1 MQIQEPVEWMHMGS
15 EVLPQIRTRKPQP
28 RRSSRPHWP
37 VQSLYSPSS
46 QLPAARAWGTGGRF
60 SRIIGQKSRSSE
72 RLFSH
77 ISVHTPDGDLPGGD
91 GLPLAVVVLDD

>member
-15 EVLPQIRTRKPQP
+15 EVLPQIRTRKP

-46 QLPAARAWGTGGRF
+46 QLPAARALGTGGRF
-60 SRIIGQKSRSSE
+60 SRIIGQKSPP
-72 RLFSH
+72 LGGGGFF
-77 ISVHTPDGDLPGGD
+77 HTYPYIPRTETSPAEMVSR
-91 GLPLAVVVLDD
+91 LPL

>member
-1 MQIQEPVEWMHMGS
+1 MQIQGPVEWMHMGN

-46 QLPAARAWGTGGRF
+46 QFPAARALGTGGRF
-60 SRIIGQKSRSSE
+60 SRIIGEKTAHQSGFFHTYPYMPRTETSPAEMVSR
-72 RLFSH
+72 
-77 ISVHTPDGDLPGGD
+77 
-91 GLPLAVVVLDD
+91 LPL

>member
-15 EVLPQIRTRKPQP
+15 EVLPQIRTRKP

-46 QLPAARAWGTGGRF
+46 QLPAARALGTGGRF
-60 SRIIGQKSRSSE
+60 SRIIGQWPVVTQAARYFSKYSALSS
-72 RLFSH
+72 
-77 ISVHTPDGDLPGGD
+77 G
-91 GLPLAVVVLDD
+91 

>member
-1 MQIQEPVEWMHMGS
+1 MQIQGPVEWMHMGS

-46 QLPAARAWGTGGRF
+46 QLPAARALGTGGRF